1 MAAGINGVLKGVQ
14 GDLKSTIMAL
24 SQEGWTPSKT
34 NGGHIR
40 LDHPDAVKPVFT
52 ASTPSDF
59 RTPDNLR
66 RDCRGALRSDQAFQ
80 KDAIS
85 EEEAMMSLKRHKAK
99 QKSRKRMTGIVD
111 TVGKRVVDGI
121 IQDAV
126 APAQHRF
133 ERKTPPPQ
141 ARRTKPRR
149 TPATPAPSKENTEMK
164 MTADIKPAEGPVA
177 AVAPAVEQATPV
189 QQKTETATRDEVAT
203 APKKK
208 VPAAAQTSH
217 AVPQPGS
224 DAFIKGVQVGIR
236 IANGELMQIEIT
248 PDMVGKTLIL
258 ERGEVFWLD
267 GSGSVAPAPAKKKE
281 RRRNAAFSDAIV
293 AFLDELKGEEVP
305 VSMIADHMVENG
317 FYKPRS
323 ARGGVSKRLEQL
335 AEEGRVLYRK
345 GPGEHVAKVVS

>member
-14 GDLKSTIMAL
+14 GDLKNTIMAL

-40 LDHPDAVKPVFT
+40 LDHPDAAKPVFT

-66 RDCRGALRSDQAFQ
+66 RDCRGALRPDHGGQQ
-80 KDAIS
+80 DAIS

-99 QKSRKRMTGIVD
+99 QKSRKRMTGVVD
-111 TVGKRVVDGI
+111 AVGKRVVDGI
-121 IQDAV
+121 IQDA
-126 APAQHRF
+126 AEASQHRF

-149 TPATPAPSKENTEMK
+149 TPAPLAPSKEKTEMK

-177 AVAPAVEQATPV
+177 AVAPAVEQAASAP
-189 QQKTETATRDEVAT
+189 QKTETATLDEVAT
-203 APKKK
+203 APKK
-208 VPAAAQTSH
+208 VTAPDQTSLT
-217 AVPQPGS
+217 VPQTGL
-224 DAFIKGVQVGIR
+224 DAFSKGVQVGIR
-236 IANGELMQIEIT
+236 IANGELMRIEIT

-258 ERGEVFWLD
+258 ERGEVFWVD
-267 GSGSVAPAPAKKKE
+267 GAAPTCEPVKKKI
-281 RRRNAAFSDAIV
+281 RRRNAAFSDAII
-293 AFLDELKGEEVP
+293 AFLEDLKGEEVP

-323 ARGGVSKRLEQL
+323 ARVGVSKRLEQL